1 MQSKA
6 HVRDRAIFIRVRR
19 DEYAMIRHAA
29 KVAHQAPAAW
39 VRTTVIE
46 IAGACDLLD
55 PPASRQDG

>member
-1 MQSKA
+1 MPTRA

-19 DEYAMIRHAA
+19 DELEMIRHAA
-29 KVAHQAPAAW
+29 EVAHQAPAAW
-39 VRTTVIE
+39 CRTTVIE